1 MSGALK
7 DFNLAYAFKSL
18 RQTCALEDFDTV
30 WRARVEVYIN
40 ATGEFSVCKYACMF
54 QTYIHTCLEVSDIH
68 TCILGGLRHTYIHTE
83 NSAVALI

>member
-7 DFNLAYAFKSL
+7 DFKLAYTFKSL

-40 ATGEFSVCKYACMF
+40 ATGEFSVCMYV
-54 QTYIHTCLEVSDIH
+54 Y
-68 TCILGGLRHTYIHTE
+68 
-83 NSAVALI
+83 

>member
-7 DFNLAYAFKSL
+7 DFKLAYTFKSL

-40 ATGEFSVCKYACMF
+40 ATGEFSVCMYVCMYVSNHVCMF
-54 QTYIHTCLEVSDIH
+54 PIMYVCFQSCMYVLK
-68 TCILGGLRHTYIHTE
+68 HTYTI
-83 NSAVALI
+83 SKLSVGV

>member
-7 DFNLAYAFKSL
+7 DFKLAYTFKSL

-40 ATGEFSVCKYACMF
+40 ATGEFSVCMYVSD
-54 QTYIHTCLEVSDIH
+54 IHTCLEV
-68 TCILGGLRHTYIHTE
+68 
-83 NSAVALI
+83 

>member
-7 DFNLAYAFKSL
+7 DFKLAYTFKSL

-40 ATGEFSVCKYACMF
+40 AAGELSVCMYVCMF
-54 QTYIHTCLEVSDIH
+54 QTYIH

>member
-7 DFNLAYAFKSL
+7 DFKLAYTFKSL

-40 ATGEFSVCKYACMF
+40 ATGEFSAC
-54 QTYIHTCLEVSDIH
+54 T
-68 TCILGGLRHTYIHTE
+68 
-83 NSAVALI
+83 VALNPHSSISKDILVVF

>member
-7 DFNLAYAFKSL
+7 DFKLAYTFKSL

-40 ATGEFSVCKYACMF
+40 ATGEFSVCMYVCLNPSSVYVCMF
-54 QTYIHTCLEVSDIH
+54 EAHKRVCMYV
-68 TCILGGLRHTYIHTE
+68 
-83 NSAVALI
+83 